1 MASFK
6 HLLIQSYSVEG
17 IFHYKWSRRIEYIYI
32 FQDKDWKK
40 EIIDYTLEI
49 SLIIILYSAQEGYE

>member
-1 MASFK
+1 MK
-6 HLLIQSYSVEG
+6 PKN
-17 IFHYKWSRRIEYIYI
+17 IFI
-32 FQDKDWKK
+32 QDKDWKK